1 MDIGS
6 LIPGVPAG
14 VTYAII
20 GIAVLILLFHGVT
33 MVKGLARMVSNIG
46 KPKPKPVNV
55 GTILK

>member
-20 GIAVLILLFHGVT
+20 GIAVIILLFHGIT
-33 MVKGLARMVSNIG
+33 MVKGLASMVSNIG
-46 KPKPKPVNV
+46 KPKPKPVTV
-55 GTILK
+55 GAILK